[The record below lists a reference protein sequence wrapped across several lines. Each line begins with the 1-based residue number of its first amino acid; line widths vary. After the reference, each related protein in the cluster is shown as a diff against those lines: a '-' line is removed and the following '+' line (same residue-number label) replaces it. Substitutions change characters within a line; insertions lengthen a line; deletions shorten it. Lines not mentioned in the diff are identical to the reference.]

1 MHRVKTGPLS
11 QHYKTYAVRTSDRQC
26 DLACNGTARI
36 ARCVLIWAGVMHLR
50 RGCASELRKQ
60 RQLSAIQTL
69 AALPIE
75 DMQATGRVLGD
86 EVHRAGKP
94 LWLRVNHPFG
104 AVGLKASSY
113 LAC

>member
-1 MHRVKTGPLS
+1 
-11 QHYKTYAVRTSDRQC
+11 
-26 DLACNGTARI
+26 
-36 ARCVLIWAGVMHLR
+36 
-50 RGCASELRKQ
+50 
-60 RQLSAIQTL
+60 
-69 AALPIE
+69 
-75 DMQATGRVLGD
+75 MQATGRVLGD